1 MKDSL
6 GIRRKS
12 LTLTCSNCSRQFKKP
27 IARLDDD
34 SEMKCPHC
42 NFLFKIDKL
51 KLTNNI
57 EKALDEFKKRF
68 RDLGKY

>member
-6 GIRRKS
+6 GIRRKE
-12 LTLTCSNCSRQFKKP
+12 LTLSCPNCSKEFQEL
-27 IARLDDD
+27 IARLDDQD
-34 SEMKCPHC
+34 QIRCPHC

-57 EKALDEFKKRF
+57 EKALDDFKKRF
-68 RDLGKY
+68 RDLGKH